1 MKTTEI
7 FFEELGYMSKN
18 QCENIKKVMNGKTY
32 MNFEVI
38 YSNFAGNCILGCKTN
53 YEASESEI
61 KNFFLASLIG
71 NMAMNIK

>member
-7 FFEELGYMSKN
+7 YFEDLGYMTTT
-18 QCENIKKVMNGKTY
+18 QCNNIKKVMNGKTY

-61 KNFFLASLIG
+61 KKFFLSSLIG
-71 NMAMNIK
+71 NMAIKMK